1 MGQVPPT
8 NVCDWGVFEMLAYI
22 LRRFLV
28 IIPTLVVVS
37 VVTFVIIQLPPGD
50 FFTTLQAE
58 VAETGGGQDKEVI
71 KKLQEVYGLDK
82 PVHVQYLKWIAGFP
96 RLDFGYSLE
105 WNAPVWDVIVSKLA
119 YTIFLGVLSLLF
131 MVVVSIPIGIYSAT
145 HQYSIGDHLLSM
157 GGFFGLCLPGFLL
170 ALVWMF
176 LGIIILRIDVG
187 GTMSREM
194 VDAPWSMARFLD
206 YLNHLWPA
214 VVILGLAST
223 AQLQRIMRSNLLDVL
238 GQQHITTARAKG
250 LKERKV
256 ISKYAMRMAI
266 NPLISVVAL
275 EIPKIVGASTL
286 VGIVMML
293 PTLGPIFLRALRS
306 QDMYLAGTILL
317 FTTLILMV
325 SNLLADIALAWV
337 DPRIVYT

>member
-1 MGQVPPT
+1 
-8 NVCDWGVFEMLAYI
+8 MLAYI
-22 LRRFLV
+22 LRRLV
-28 IIPTLVVVS
+28 AIIPILVLVS
-37 VVTFVIIQLPPGD
+37 VITFVIIQLPPGD

-58 VAETGGGQDKEVI
+58 VAETGGGHDKEII

-82 PVHVQYLKWIAGFP
+82 PIHVQYIKWIAGFR

-105 WNAPVWDVIVSKLA
+105 WNAPVWDVIASKLA

-131 MVVVSIPIGIYSAT
+131 MVVVSLPIGIYSAT
-145 HQYSIGDHLLSM
+145 HQYSIGDHALSAV
-157 GGFFGLCLPGFLL
+157 GFFGLCLPGFLL

-176 LGIIILRIDVG
+176 LGILVLRIDVG
-187 GTMSREM
+187 GVMSREM
-194 VDAPWSMARFLD
+194 ADAPWSLTKVLD

-223 AQLQRIMRSNLLDVL
+223 AQLQRIMRSSLLDVL

-250 LKERKV
+250 LKERRV
-256 ISKYAMRMAI
+256 FNKYAVRIAI
-266 NPLISVVAL
+266 NPLISVMAL
-275 EIPKIVGASTL
+275 EIPKIIDASTL

-293 PTLGPIFLRALRS
+293 PTLGPIFLRALRT

-317 FTTLILMV
+317 FTTLILML
-325 SNLLADIALAWV
+325 SNLLADILLAWV